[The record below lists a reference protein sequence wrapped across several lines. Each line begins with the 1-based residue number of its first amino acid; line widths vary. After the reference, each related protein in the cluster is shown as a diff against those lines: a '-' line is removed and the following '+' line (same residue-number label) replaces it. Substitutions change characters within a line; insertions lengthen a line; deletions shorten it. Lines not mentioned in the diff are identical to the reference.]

1 MPLIDASP
9 GQSDNGD
16 TTREASAAPPQSHGS
31 RTENAPH
38 QDLTQLESWDDKV
51 KHLRSE
57 ATKMRDDRRKVM
69 RSLKNSMAKAKR
81 LRDKARTLS
90 EEDMLQIL
98 KMRRASSSTDSSSPG
113 SAAASSGSGT
123 AAPSNPA
130 NTTRAEGD
138 ANGANYTGIETR
150 FDE

>member
-1 MPLIDASP
+1 
-9 GQSDNGD
+9 
-16 TTREASAAPPQSHGS
+16 
-31 RTENAPH
+31 
-38 QDLTQLESWDDKV
+38 
-51 KHLRSE
+51 
-57 ATKMRDDRRKVM
+57 MRDDRRKVM

-113 SAAASSGSGT
+113 SAAASSGSGNT
-123 AAPSNPA
+123 VPSIPA
-130 NTTRAEGD
+130 STTRAEGD
-138 ANGANYTGIETR
+138 SNGANYSGIETR